1 MVFADRANKNF
12 DYLQGEDYFQGEG
25 YLQGEDYLQ
34 GENKPA
40 DVLAVREA
48 RLQDVVDQE
57 HLGDIELSNICQY

>member
-1 MVFADRANKNF
+1 MVFADGANNYF
-12 DYLQGEDYFQGEG
+12 DYFQGE
-25 YLQGEDYLQ
+25 YFLQGEDYLQ

>member
-1 MVFADRANKNF
+1 MMVFADGANNYF
-12 DYLQGEDYFQGEG
+12 DYFQGEYFLQGEDY
-25 YLQGEDYLQ
+25 LQVEDYLQ

-57 HLGDIELSNICQY
+57 HLDDIE